1 MKEEILRIDSGFK
14 EYQGKVHL
22 RDFNLQV
29 FKGELCGLIINNV
42 KEKETVIEVLSGK
55 TKLDYGW
62 LYFEEQWC
70 QVFSDV
76 STLKDK
82 IFFIDGKSRL
92 VDKLSVEDNIF
103 TFQKNMKW
111 FSMKK
116 KYSEYA
122 KDLLETYQLNIS
134 LRCRVNNLT
143 MLHKKKL
150 ELIKAYSRGY
160 RLITITGIGALLS
173 DAEIINFF
181 TLVNVFQRKGVAFL
195 LIENKENILLQY
207 ADEIAILKNG
217 RTIAQM
223 KKRDFSRRDLYGILL
238 GDALKRD
245 IYSKNVLGT
254 TKEPQKILLNF
265 ECVKTYACSNLDF
278 KIHEGELVNFLDFDS
293 TSYSGVIE
301 ALEGTFSILEGNIW
315 FASKVFRSKG
325 IWDAMEKGICF
336 IGENPMESM
345 LFHDLT
351 VFENINIFLSKK
363 VFGVMFRKKYQRG
376 VIEELKEVFSKEE
389 LDMPVHKIDPI
400 TMQKLIY
407 YRWILFHP
415 KLLVCIRPFS
425 AVDFQMRHITEKL
438 IHKALEKK
446 IAVLIF
452 TSNMDEACYMGERV
466 VVIKDGILFED
477 NSKNVKHSQ
486 DSLMW

>member
-14 EYQGKVHL
+14 EYQRKVL
-22 RDFNLQV
+22 LKDFNLQI

-42 KEKETVIEVLSGK
+42 KEKESVIEVLSGK

-62 LYFEEQWC
+62 LYFEEQLC
-70 QVFSDV
+70 QAFSDV

-92 VDKLSVEDNIF
+92 VDKLSVEDNVF
-103 TFQKNMKW
+103 TFQKNVKW
-111 FSMKK
+111 YSSKK
-116 KYSEYA
+116 KYSEYG
-122 KDLLETYQLNIS
+122 KDLLETYQLKIS
-134 LRCRVNNLT
+134 LRCRVSNLT
-143 MLHKKKL
+143 ILQKKKL
-150 ELIKAYSRGY
+150 ELLKAYARGY
-160 RLITITGIGALLS
+160 RFITIVGIGALLS
-173 DAEIINFF
+173 DADIINFF
-181 TLVNVFQRKGVAFL
+181 SLVNIFQRKGVAFL
-195 LIENKENILLQY
+195 LIENNENILLQY
-207 ADEIAILKNG
+207 ADVIAILKKG
-217 RTIAQM
+217 RTIAQI
-223 KKRDFSRRDLYGILL
+223 KKRDFNRRDLYGILL

-245 IYSKNVLGT
+245 TYSKNILEMS
-254 TKEPQKILLNF
+254 KEPQKILLNF
-265 ECVKTYACSNLDF
+265 EYVKTYACSNLNF

-301 ALEGTFSILEGNIW
+301 ALEGGFSVLEGDIW
-315 FASKVFRSKG
+315 LAGKIFRPKG

-351 VFENINIFLSKK
+351 VFENINISLSKK
-363 VFGVMFRKKYQRG
+363 VLGVMFRKKYQRG

-389 LDMPVHKIDPI
+389 LDMPVHKADPI

-407 YRWILFHP
+407 YRWILFNP

-425 AVDFQMRHITEKL
+425 AVDFHMRHITEQL

-446 IAVLIF
+446 IAVLIV

-466 VVIKDGILFED
+466 LVLKDGILFED
-477 NSKNVKHSQ
+477 NSKNVNHAQ
-486 DSLMW
+486 DALMW